1 MPLEELSL
9 LARAC
14 VPCTGETP
22 RVSEKREHEWL
33 RQLPGWR
40 VTAGKLTKT
49 YKRAD
54 FLDAMRFLNRVAEL
68 AEREA
73 HHPDF
78 CVSYARIDFALSTH
92 AIEALSE
99 NDFVLA
105 AKIDALA

>member
-1 MPLEELSL
+1 MAEEDLPLV
-9 LARAC
+9 ARAC
-14 VPCTGETP
+14 APCTGQTP
-22 RVSEKREHEWL
+22 RVPEKREREWL

-49 YKRAD
+49 YKRKD
-54 FLDAMRFLNRVAEL
+54 FLDAMSFLNRVAEV

-78 CVSYARIDFALSTH
+78 CVSYARVDFSLSTH

-105 AKIDALA
+105 AKIDAVA